1 MRNGVIEVDFQDSWK
16 TDVAAYELDKM
27 IGLGMVPTTVER
39 RHRGDRGSMQWWVDN
54 TMSELDRVEDGIA
67 PPDPQ
72 AWSEMVYKMRLF
84 DSLIYN
90 VDRQT
95 RNMLV
100 TEDWRIVLIDHSRSF
115 RTTAELR
122 KPDQMTRFSKS
133 LLENI
138 AKLDEEAL
146 KERLGNYLTVYQ
158 IRAILER
165 RDLILGH
172 AKELVRQRGEERV
185 LFP

>member
-1 MRNGVIEVDFQDSWK
+1 
-16 TDVAAYELDKM
+16 
-27 IGLGMVPTTVER
+27 
-39 RHRGDRGSMQWWVDN
+39 
-54 TMSELDRVEDGIA
+54 
-67 PPDPQ
+67 
-72 AWSEMVYKMRLF
+72 
-84 DSLIYN
+84 
-90 VDRQT
+90 
-95 RNMLV
+95 
-100 TEDWRIVLIDHSRSF
+100 
-115 RTTAELR
+115 
-122 KPDQMTRFSKS
+122 MTRFSKS